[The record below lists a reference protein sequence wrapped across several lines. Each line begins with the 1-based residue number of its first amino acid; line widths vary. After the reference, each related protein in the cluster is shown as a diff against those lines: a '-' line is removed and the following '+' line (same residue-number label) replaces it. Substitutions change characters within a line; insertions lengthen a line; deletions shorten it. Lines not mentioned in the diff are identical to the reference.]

1 LILLLTAKE
10 EHLMKL
16 GRIGAVLLAFWL
28 ILTGV
33 IGMDLVTLSGTI
45 AEIVTKGLPVLAI
58 IAGIFVLI
66 GK

>member
-1 LILLLTAKE
+1 
-10 EHLMKL
+10 MKL